1 LLRNNL
7 NNLEKEDLHIEDCR
21 IGKERKYRAYYEE
34 PPLEDLE

>member
-21 IGKERKYRAYYEE
+21 IEKERKYRAYYEE